1 MTHPPKIA
9 KDGNMHQRTKYLL
22 IAGFACSVFFLL
34 GALVEEEKLSPITR
48 DVVTSAEKLFGLN
61 FTDAKRDSML
71 DGLKDQLASYQ
82 NIRKV
87 ELANNIPPAM
97 IFNPIPVGMKF
108 ESVRKQFVASAAG
121 NVTVPA
127 NFEDL
132 AFYSVGQ
139 LAELI
144 RTRKVTSVQLTTMYL
159 NRLKKYGPKLL
170 CVITLT
176 EDLAM
181 KQATQADAEIA
192 AGKYRGPLHGIPCGV
207 KDLLSTKEYTTT
219 WGAPPFKNQMIDD
232 DATVVK
238 KLEKAGAV
246 LVAKLSM
253 GELAMDDVWFGGMTR
268 NPWDY
273 KEGSSGS
280 SAGSASATSAGLVAF
295 AIGTE
300 TWGSIVSPCSVC
312 GVTGLRPTYGRVSRS
327 GAMALAWSM
336 DKIGPICRTV
346 EDCALVFNAIYGP
359 DGKDQTL
366 YDLPFNYH
374 PNISLSRL
382 KIGYL
387 KNDFDSVKA
396 NRENNDSSFAVLRR
410 LGAKLIPVT
419 LPALPISDLSII
431 LSAEAGASF
440 DSLTRSGR
448 DSLLVRQA
456 KDSWP
461 NIFRTARFIPA
472 VEYIQANRVRYLAIQ
487 EMAKLMKKVDVIVAP
502 PFDGDNSLL
511 TNLTGNPCVVVPNGF
526 SKKGTPTS
534 ITFLGKLFDEATL
547 LAVAKQYQ
555 DATDFHL
562 KHPKLE
568 E

>member
-1 MTHPPKIA
+1 MNRRI
-9 KDGNMHQRTKYLL
+9 KYLL
-22 IAGFACSVFFLL
+22 IVGFACCMFFLL
-34 GALVEEEKLSPITR
+34 GAFVEEHISSPVTR
-48 DVVTSAEKLFGLN
+48 DVVASAEKLFGLN
-61 FTDAKRDSML
+61 FTDVKRDSML

-87 ELANNIPPAM
+87 ELANSTPPA
-97 IFNPIPVGMKF
+97 ITFNPIPIGMKF
-108 ESVRKQFVASAAG
+108 ESARKEFVASSVG
-121 NVTVPA
+121 NVIVPA

-181 KQATQADAEIA
+181 KQAQQADAEIT

-207 KDLLSTKEYTTT
+207 KDLLSTKVYKTT
-219 WGAPPFKNQMIDD
+219 WGAPPFKDQMIDG

-238 KLEKAGAV
+238 KLEEAGAV
-246 LVAKLSM
+246 LLAKLSM

-268 NPWDY
+268 NPWNY

-300 TWGSIVSPCSVC
+300 TWGSIVSPSTVC
-312 GVTGLRPTYGRVSRS
+312 GTTGLRPTYGRVSRT

-366 YDLPFNYH
+366 YDLPFNYN
-374 PNISLSRL
+374 PKISFSGLR
-382 KIGYL
+382 IGYL
-387 KNDFDSVKA
+387 KNDFDSVKT

-431 LSAEAGASF
+431 LTAEAGAAF
-440 DSLTRSGR
+440 DDLTRSGK

-456 KDSWP
+456 KYAWP
-461 NIFRTARFIPA
+461 NVFRTARFIPA

-487 EMAKLMKKVDVIVAP
+487 EMAKLMNEVDVIVAP

-526 SKKGTPTS
+526 SKEGTPTS

-547 LAVAKQYQ
+547 LAVAKRYQ